1 MITAVG
7 QDIKDYDTDYWTAL
21 EGARQ
26 DLADH
31 DPGGCSAIAWLSDG
45 AFDLDVRDT
54 SAAAK
59 QFGEDKPYARGVSLT
74 DESGV
79 SRAEQAGR
87 QDLCRPTGL
96 ADQLRSSGITLLG
109 IGLSKGDADFT
120 LMRRITQGGGQG
132 AAAAGLESCGDVG
145 APAGSFYPVSD
156 IDSLLLAFDAI
167 SAPGSAVSSRS
178 SRICQ
183 GSVCQEGETSFVLD
197 GSLKKDRKTH
207 V

>member
-1 MITAVG
+1 M
-7 QDIKDYDTDYWTAL
+7 
-21 EGARQ
+21 
-26 DLADH
+26 
-31 DPGGCSAIAWLSDG
+31 
-45 AFDLDVRDT
+45 RDT

-197 GSLKKDRKTH
+197 GSLEEVHILASSDVDGLTAYLYAPGATKPIALPASRRIFIKLFYCKKH
-207 V
+207 IY